1 MNKKYPP
8 PSGFMALANRAEW
21 EYYARAG
28 SSGPYSD
35 TSYGKFP
42 NKHNAYEEHL
52 KQYGWFSENS
62 LGKLKRVSKL
72 PNGWG
77 LFDMHGNVWEWCTD
91 GTNVNKS
98 ELFSFQERKQK
109 SSKIEWRLEG
119 TKRW

>member
-1 MNKKYPP
+1 MEFCKLMNKKYPP
-8 PSGFMALANRAEW
+8 TSGFTWRLPTEAEW
-21 EYYARAG
+21 EYAARAG

-62 LGKLKRVSKL
+62 LGEVKAVSQKL

-98 ELFSFQERKQK
+98 ELFSFPRAEA
-109 SSKIEWRLEG
+109 KIQ
-119 TKRW
+119 